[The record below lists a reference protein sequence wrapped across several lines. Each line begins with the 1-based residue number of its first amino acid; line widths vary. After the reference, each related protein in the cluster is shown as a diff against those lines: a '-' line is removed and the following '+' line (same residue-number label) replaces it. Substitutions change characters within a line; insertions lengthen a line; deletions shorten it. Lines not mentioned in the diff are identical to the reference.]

1 MNLLRN
7 WCDLNE
13 LGELALR
20 EEEVETAH
28 ICYIY
33 NNCTVTCN
41 EQLLYNY
48 FWAAKGKFHDAL
60 KVNP

>member
-7 WCDLNE
+7 LYDLNE
-13 LGELALR
+13 LGEVALR

-28 ICYIY
+28 IPYIY

-41 EQLLYNY
+41 EQLLYNR
-48 FWAAKGKFHDAL
+48 
-60 KVNP
+60 